1 MNSINL
7 TGRLTAD
14 VELKNTQSGIPVCSF
29 RLAVKRP
36 NAKDETDFINC
47 KAWRSTA
54 EFVAK
59 YFSKGN
65 MIAVTGYLTSNR
77 YEDKNGNKRTDYEVI
92 CDRCEFCEGKTA
104 QDQQPQAKETES
116 EPEPNWVEVG
126 DGDDLPF

>member
-14 VELKNTQSGIPVCSF
+14 VELKQTQSGIPVCGF

-36 NAKDETDFINC
+36 NSKDETDFINC

-92 CDRCEFCEGKTA
+92 CDRCEFCESKTA
-104 QDQQPQAKETES
+104 SADKAQNEEAEQP
-116 EPEPNWVEVG
+116 NYVEVG
-126 DGDDLPF
+126 DGEDLPF